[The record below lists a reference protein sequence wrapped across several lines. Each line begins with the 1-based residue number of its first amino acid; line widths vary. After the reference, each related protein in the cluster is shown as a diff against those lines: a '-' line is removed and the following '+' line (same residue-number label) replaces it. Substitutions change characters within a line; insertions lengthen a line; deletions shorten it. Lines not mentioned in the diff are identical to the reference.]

1 MQPQPK
7 LLQITEEPQGPG
19 DSLRRPWFHSLFNRH
34 CVPGGAPG
42 VDVKCWV
49 SPGFDPGC
57 VTCHIKSPSLGLCVH
72 NCKMGRLGLV
82 TLMVLLA
89 LRIYEAGS

>member
-19 DSLRRPWFHSLFNRH
+19 DSLPRPWFHSLFNRH

-57 VTCHIKSPSLGLCVH
+57 VTCHIKSPPWASVSTTV
-72 NCKMGRLGLV
+72 KWADWV
-82 TLMVLLA
+82 W
-89 LRIYEAGS
+89 